1 MTSGQ
6 KVAFSLL
13 ISVLAFCA
21 FTVVAFSGLFD
32 LLEVNFYQPIVQEI
46 KQKKI
51 DEITAAEN
59 EYFTTLIKRFNNF
72 TLNPSVKTYVDLH
85 PDDSDTQ
92 KREILRAQL
101 LTSTAALKGIRI
113 IDKNGRNLYFS
124 TFADDVLAGK
134 KGTTYKNYENTND
147 FDFNSIMANPSLNL
161 ADDAEKKAKII
172 KNGDDNQ
179 LIFSLPFYNTNDSF
193 AGTILFY
200 CDASN
205 FSQFLFNRNLIDI
218 NGFAA
223 LITPKKTNQKITG
236 VGGFVFGLPNYGRE
250 SIKNQILK
258 KWEENPEEHFWKLV
272 PEKQL
277 TEDDSAR
284 ENPFQGEVDQDE
296 NEQSVTPTLCAFSFK
311 NERDDIGFITF
322 LYDENELKFPNYMR
336 ILLLSTAFVTLYL
349 AFFLILSFKHDDIV
363 VIRDRIHRYESEFF
377 IGCKKMGEL
386 GNPEYLSAQKDIL
399 EKRIFKSLGKKGR
412 KHAAEFKSI
421 FESTWQEMLFS
432 FSGSHAPA
440 LMQGI
445 ASPINADELK
455 QIVRSSLEDILV
467 QGKLSIESVDAR
479 DIKEEIQVSE
489 SENEDTEDTGRT
501 VEDFEE
507 EINTEEK
514 LAEYSNAALEEALL
528 VEAAENESE
537 ADIPDFVEEAEDV
550 EEAEAAEE
558 IEPLEEA
565 EDVEELEAPAE
576 EPEPLEEAE
585 AVEELEE
592 PVEEA
597 EPLEEAEAVEELE
610 APAEEPEPLEEA
622 EDAEELEELDGITSE
637 ADISEEI
644 EPFTGPQQLQFETIA
659 HGTSDSEN
667 DENHDDFVP
676 ASPRETFK
684 ELYEDLETLEEVS
697 EREERAA
704 DLAKTLAALPEK
716 PPIWTIED
724 NETLDSQGLSR
735 EFSSSE
741 LHDFQK
747 LHDVAK
753 TMDEIDTTLEEL
765 EPYDYQPSEESS
777 DFDAAI
783 KDVTKYPEDDFY
795 KDEVLLEKIEFG
807 VPTSELTQEATDD
820 SVADN
825 FIATAPD
832 YTYLDE
838 ENLEEKALY
847 QQEAVK
853 NIEEDAHFYTNPN
866 PLSDTE
872 KNSEENEKNPKEFS
886 YSAEDN
892 RTTSINEI
900 SMDSV
905 PAISKSSEKLN
916 EPVPEDEIEEIE
928 EIEVLDEVVEELSEE
943 NADIVSEQDDSDIEE
958 VEALEGSEEN
968 MPFMFTKIGSVDS
981 SVSELMPDTS
991 DVIVQENDG
1000 TFRLTEMPQVN
1011 TKLSLNIEFKKL
1023 VDSVLR

>member
-161 ADDAEKKAKII
+161 ADDAEKKAKVI

-200 CDASN
+200 CDASD

-272 PEKQL
+272 PEKLVPEKQL

-284 ENPFQGEVDQDE
+284 ENQFQGEVGQDE

-455 QIVRSSLEDILV
+455 QIVRSSLEDILG

-507 EINTEEK
+507 EINPEEK
-514 LAEYSNAALEEALL
+514 LAEYNNAALEEALL

-537 ADIPDFVEEAEDV
+537 ADIPDFVEEAE
-550 EEAEAAEE
+550 AAEE
-558 IEPLEEA
+558 LEEPAEEAEPLEEA
-565 EDVEELEAPAE
+565 EDVEEAETAE

-585 AVEELEE
+585 AV
-592 PVEEA
+592 
-597 EPLEEAEAVEELE
+597 
-610 APAEEPEPLEEA
+610 EEPEPLEEA

-659 HGTSDSEN
+659 HRTSDSEN

-716 PPIWTIED
+716 PPIWTIDD

-905 PAISKSSEKLN
+905 PDISKSSEKLN

-928 EIEVLDEVVEELSEE
+928 ELEVLDEVVEELSEE